1 MCIVGIFAII
11 AIARQGI
18 FAIIAMDFFA
28 IVANNSDMSDLEH
41 QNKVWLAEQLAT
53 IAHGERAKVAGA
65 AGVSP
70 TQLSRMAN
78 IDPKAPPKNTQ
89 NIPLAKLRA
98 FADYFK
104 TAPPGL
110 AGVMIDPS
118 AATVAPVTQEV
129 FPGPDIEFDRHGP
142 RDVPVLGT
150 AMGGTEDDERPVDFW
165 LTGEIENHVLR
176 PKGLANA
183 RNVFVLHVGGDSME
197 PRFEERDMV
206 YVQKTSPGIGDDVV
220 IELHPIVEGGDHP
233 TFIKRLVRRNGSFIT
248 VKQYNPP
255 KELEFTMKEIK
266 NLFRV
271 IPLKE
276 LMG

>member
-1 MCIVGIFAII
+1 MLELKSQASLSLQDQGQLYLVDMPFKDRLRQARKDRTPKTTQADLADLCEVTNQAVSGWERGEAMPETDKLNKIAAFLNVDVG
-11 AIARQGI
+11 
-18 FAIIAMDFFA
+18 
-28 IVANNSDMSDLEH
+28 
-41 QNKVWLAEQLAT
+41 WLL
-53 IAHGERAKVAGA
+53 GDDSRA
-65 AGVSP
+65 
-70 TQLSRMAN
+70 
-78 IDPKAPPKNTQ
+78 APPAV
-89 NIPLAKLRA
+89 I
-98 FADYFK
+98 
-104 TAPPGL
+104 
-110 AGVMIDPS
+110 
-118 AATVAPVTQEV
+118 QEV
-129 FPGPDIEFDRHGP
+129 FPGPDIEFDRHGS
-142 RDVPVLGT
+142 RDIPVLGT
-150 AMGGTEDDERPVDFW
+150 AMGGTENDERPVDFW

-220 IELHPIVEGGDHP
+220 IELHPLVEGGDHP

>member
-1 MCIVGIFAII
+1 MTMDSKEVGKIIKAAREAKGLSQGKLGGLIGVKQASIFSIENGDT
-11 AIARQGI
+11 ARSKFLPELAKVLDLAPEQIGLP
-18 FAIIAMDFFA
+18 AGS
-28 IVANNSDMSDLEH
+28 VAT
-41 QNKVWLAEQLAT
+41 AEPAT
-53 IAHGERAKVAGA
+53 IHRA
-65 AGVSP
+65 
-70 TQLSRMAN
+70 
-78 IDPKAPPKNTQ
+78 
-89 NIPLAKLRA
+89 
-98 FADYFK
+98 
-104 TAPPGL
+104 
-110 AGVMIDPS
+110 
-118 AATVAPVTQEV
+118 VTQEV
-129 FPGPDIEFDRHGP
+129 FPGPDVDFDRHGP
-142 RDVPVLGT
+142 RDIPVLGT

-220 IELHPIVEGGDHP
+220 IELHPLVEGGDHP

-255 KELEFTMKEIK
+255 KELEFTVKEIK